1 MKYFV
6 TVGGREIEVE
16 VDGDEIRLG
25 GEVRHAFLR
34 HRPGTPLWQLTL
46 DGRACDVMLQS
57 EGRGRWTAGM
67 AGEQIDIEVVDERTR
82 HIRSLTAGSA
92 RPAGGEVIRAPM
104 PGLVVRVLVEPG
116 GTVSPGT
123 GVLVLEAMK
132 MENELRAP
140 VPGVVRAVRVSPG
153 DAVEKGQPLVEFE

>member
-6 TVGGREIEVE
+6 TIAGREIELDL
-16 VDGDEIRLG
+16 DGENVRLD
-25 GEVRHAFLR
+25 GETLQVSLR

-46 DGRACDVMLQS
+46 NGRASDVMLRS
-57 EGRGRWTAGM
+57 LGRGRWTAGM
-67 AGEQIDIEVVDERTR
+67 AGEQVELEVVDERTR
-82 HIRSLTAGSA
+82 HIRSLTVGAE

-116 GTVSPGT
+116 APVAGGS

-132 MENELRAP
+132 MENELRASTA
-140 VPGVVRAVRVSPG
+140 GVVHAVRVEPG
-153 DAVEKGQPLVEFE
+153 QAVERGQVLVELE